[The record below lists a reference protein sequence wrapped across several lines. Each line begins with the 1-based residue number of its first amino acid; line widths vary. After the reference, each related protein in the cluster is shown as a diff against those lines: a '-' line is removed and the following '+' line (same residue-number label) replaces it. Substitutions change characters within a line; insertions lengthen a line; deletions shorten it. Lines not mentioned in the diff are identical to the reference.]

1 MAALPLPSVPTAD
14 LRPSL
19 WLRIAAMVYELV
31 LLFGVVFLVSY
42 ALLSAARWT
51 YPLSPG
57 QRWALQGVLFITIGL
72 YFAYCWSR
80 GGQTLAM
87 KSWGL
92 KLESPGQPL
101 SLGRALLRY
110 LLAWHLLL
118 PSVLVVSALQMHA
131 LVDLLLFAA
140 GFGLMLLTV
149 YLDPGRQFLHDRML
163 GTRVVRSARR

>member
-1 MAALPLPSVPTAD
+1 MASALTPTAPAPLP
-14 LRPSL
+14 PSL
-19 WLRIAAMVYELV
+19 WLRVSAMIYELV

-51 YPLSPG
+51 YPLTPG
-57 QRWALQGVLFITIGL
+57 QRWALQGVLFVAIGL

-92 KLESPGQPL
+92 KLESPGRPL
-101 SLGRALLRY
+101 TFGRALLRY
-110 LLAWHLLL
+110 VLAWHLLL
-118 PSVLVVSALQMHA
+118 PSVLVVAALQMHA
-131 LVDLLLFAA
+131 LIDLLIFAL
-140 GFGLMLLTV
+140 GLGLMLLTL
-149 YLDPGRQFLHDRML
+149 YLDPGRQFLHDRLL